1 MNILVTGATGLIGKQ
16 LGIELVKR
24 GHRIVGVTRNKS
36 EAVLHAPFPAEWLE
50 VNLSQE
56 IPDFSNHSFDGVIHL
71 AGESVGEKSW
81 SETQKAKIK
90 ESRSKGTKNLV
101 AALQDQKKLHFFI
114 GASAVGFYDHTQ
126 GDFFATEN
134 TAKGDGFLADVTEAW
149 EHASEGLGSN
159 VRRILFRIGVV
170 LSTEGGALPKM
181 LFPARIFSSS
191 ALGSGFQ
198 WVSWVHIKD
207 VLNAFIFAI
216 ENNKLDGIY
225 NLTSPE
231 SSQQKDLAKHIA
243 LRLNALS
250 GPPVPKFM
258 LRTFLGEQ
266 ASLALNS
273 LRVSSQKLLDAGFQ
287 FEFQHLS
294 RALKDLLL
302 DWSDGHAVKIYRQ
315 FFPLPRD
322 QVFQFFSQSK
332 NLEKITPE
340 LLHFKITGTSTETMQ
355 KGTLIDYKLRIRG
368 FPAHWTTKII
378 EWCPPTHFTD
388 TQLKGPYSFWAHT
401 HEFEELAGGTLM
413 KDTVRYK
420 VPVGLVGR
428 MTTQAWVD
436 SDIEQIFEYRRKNVG
451 KFL

>member
-24 GHRIVGVTRNKS
+24 GHHVVAITRNKS
-36 EAVLHAPFPAEWLE
+36 EALLNAPFPADWLE
-50 VNLSQE
+50 TNLSKD
-56 IPDFSNHSFDGVIHL
+56 IPDLANYSLDGVIHL

-81 SETQKAKIK
+81 SESQKTKIK

-101 AALQDQKKLHFFI
+101 AALKNQKNLKFFV

-126 GDFFATEN
+126 GDFFATEE
-134 TAKGDGFLADVTEAW
+134 TPKGAGFLAEVTEAW
-149 EHASEGLGSN
+149 EQASEGLENG
-159 VRRILFRIGVV
+159 VRRVLFRIGVV

-198 WVSWVHIKD
+198 WMSWVHIKD

-216 ENNKLDGIY
+216 ENSSLNGIY
-225 NLTSPE
+225 NLVSPE
-231 SSQQKDLAKHIA
+231 SSQQKEVAKHIA

-273 LRVSSQKLLDAGFQ
+273 LRVSGHKLVDAGFK

-294 RALKDLLL
+294 RALKDLLQ
-302 DWSDGHAVKIYRQ
+302 DWSNGHAVKIYRQ

-368 FPAHWTTKII
+368 FPASWTTEII
-378 EWCPPTHFTD
+378 EWSPPTHFTD

-420 VPVGLVGR
+420 VPVGLIGR

-436 SDIEQIFEYRRKNVG
+436 SDIEQIFDYRRKNVG